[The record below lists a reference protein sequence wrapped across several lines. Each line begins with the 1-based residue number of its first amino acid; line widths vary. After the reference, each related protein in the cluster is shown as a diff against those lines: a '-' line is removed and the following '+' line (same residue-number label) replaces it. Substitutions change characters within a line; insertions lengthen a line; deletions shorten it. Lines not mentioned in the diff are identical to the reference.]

1 MAFCIRLKQIPGQY
15 QTYLFL
21 STDVHFWAGASY
33 SCTWRLFRTDLFRML
48 IVFPLGNSMAMMLLN
63 YSHFTKTC
71 NKMFVSNV
79 TIRSE
84 FLSLNHWHFQA
95 CFLLGTTFIATVSV
109 IFIPE
114 TPAFQEV
121 KILLKH
127 YELNFNSL
135 SVTKS
140 KQTSCLFIDHEMR
153 ENNRQNSFLTLGTH
167 MKREFVA
174 Y

>member
-1 MAFCIRLKQIPGQY
+1 
-15 QTYLFL
+15 
-21 STDVHFWAGASY
+21 
-33 SCTWRLFRTDLFRML
+33 
-48 IVFPLGNSMAMMLLN
+48 MLLN

-95 CFLLGTTFIATVSV
+95 CFLLGTTFIATLSV

-167 MKREFVA
+167 MKHQFVA
-174 Y
+174 FNAYLISQLSNRSLRYQISFVCKTTARGRLIDHSSAS